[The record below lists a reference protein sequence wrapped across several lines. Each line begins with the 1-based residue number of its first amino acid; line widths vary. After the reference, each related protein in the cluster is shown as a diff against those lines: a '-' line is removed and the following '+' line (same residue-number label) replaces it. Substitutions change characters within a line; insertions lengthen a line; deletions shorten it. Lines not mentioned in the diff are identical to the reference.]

1 MGKVISHQKYEF
13 YEYLTAC
20 LISLGMILFLSGSG
34 DSVQAVNDPSTAVTA
49 TGISGLV
56 ILISYMVFDSF
67 TSNWQSQL
75 FQTYKMSSV
84 RMMAG
89 VNLFSCLLTGVSL
102 IQQGTLEM
110 SFYFMLNVSDHY
122 FLLILERLFMFP
134 LFWIAQG
141 LPDGLRNPFILFCHW
156 SAVHLLH
163 NWEIRRCDFHHDYDH
178 PTGMELL
185 LL

>member
-1 MGKVISHQKYEF
+1 MFIYQVLAKACKIIPVMLMGKVISHQKYEF

-34 DSVQAVNDPSTAVTA
+34 DSVQVANNASTAVTA
-49 TGISGLV
+49 TGVSGLV

-110 SFYFMLNVSDHY
+110 SFYFMLNV
-122 FLLILERLFMFP
+122 R
-134 LFWIAQG
+134 
-141 LPDGLRNPFILFCHW
+141 
-156 SAVHLLH
+156 
-163 NWEIRRCDFHHDYDH
+163 HH
-178 PTGMELL
+178 
-185 LL
+185 